1 MILKVIGLSLLIS
14 IILLAFTVR
23 FGTVEDQT
31 VISWGIQNLRPDTV
45 LIITMIIVI
54 LASIGILS
62 LKEMI
67 K

>member
-14 IILLAFTVR
+14 IILLASTVR